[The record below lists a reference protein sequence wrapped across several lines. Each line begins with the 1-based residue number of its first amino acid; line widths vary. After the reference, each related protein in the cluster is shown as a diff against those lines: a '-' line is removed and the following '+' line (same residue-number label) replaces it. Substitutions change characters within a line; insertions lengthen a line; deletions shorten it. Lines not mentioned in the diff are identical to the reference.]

1 MHLHG
6 AGYRCG
12 SVAKVFGRL
21 QGPRR
26 HNIPILL
33 GPRRYHEYCRLSSPV
48 LDQVKMGFGLNGGT
62 QRREMNQ
69 KVVRARSQQE
79 RNDRRPWAKTSDRT
93 VPKGDVD
100 DDSQLSPEW
109 IRELKRRVKD
119 SRDPVRYMLVSE
131 FTRKFILYYDVKSDT
146 YAMNDA
152 SRGTL
157 FKRREIAES
166 VKTHL
171 GKGVALVKFTVKG
184 NRLTRL
190 SPFRGMRLRSRSAS
204 RIRRRTGHAHIT
216 HK

>member
-1 MHLHG
+1 MQ
-6 AGYRCG
+6 R
-12 SVAKVFGRL
+12 K
-21 QGPRR
+21 QK
-26 HNIPILL
+26 LL
-33 GPRRYHEYCRLSSPV
+33 G
-48 LDQVKMGFGLNGGT
+48 
-62 QRREMNQ
+62 
-69 KVVRARSQQE
+69 ARSQQQ
-79 RNDRRPWAKTSDRT
+79 RNNRVSSARISGRIA
-93 VPKGDVD
+93 PKENVD

-131 FTRKFILYYDVKSDT
+131 FSRKFILYYDVATDT
-146 YAMNDA
+146 FAMNDA

-157 FKRREIAES
+157 FKRRAVAAS
-166 VKTHL
+166 VKAHL

-184 NRLTRL
+184 GRLKRL